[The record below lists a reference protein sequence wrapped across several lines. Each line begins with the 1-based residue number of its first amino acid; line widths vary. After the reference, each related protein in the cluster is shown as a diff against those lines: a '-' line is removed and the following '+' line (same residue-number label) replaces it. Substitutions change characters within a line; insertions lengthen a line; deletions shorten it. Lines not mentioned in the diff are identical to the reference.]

1 MTGVAP
7 HACVRFLLG
16 AVLVAAA
23 ACRPSTLPRT
33 MSDEEFRALV
43 ESLSEPAGAFTLSD
57 NLVSNEPRFAENARW
72 IQPGGGVYVGVGP
85 EQNFSYIAN
94 LQPATA
100 FVIDIRREN
109 RNLHFLYKA
118 LFEVS
123 GDRAD
128 FVARLFSRAR
138 PDGLGRSSSAVDIF
152 TRYASV
158 AASPTARDATAA
170 LVRDRLLRVHGLPL
184 TEGDLESIDR
194 ALDAFYKDGPEIQF
208 WASGTVKTDAPG
220 PSYRQLMTGR
230 DMSGTARSFLADEA
244 SFQFVKRLQ
253 SSNLIVPVVGDFAGP
268 AAIRRVG
275 EYVRSHRDVIRA
287 FYGSNVGVYLTTK
300 QARAFCANL
309 ATLPVAAN
317 AWFIDSDS
325 VRPFSAKLRSC
336 GPAK

>member
-1 MTGVAP
+1 M
-7 HACVRFLLG
+7 CVRLLLG
-16 AVLVAAA
+16 VLLLAGA
-23 ACRPSTLPRT
+23 ACRSTLPPA

-57 NLVSNEPRFAENARW
+57 NLVSNERRFAENARW
-72 IQPGGGVYVGVGP
+72 IQPRGGVYVGVGP

-94 LQPATA
+94 LQPAIA

-118 LFEVS
+118 LFEIS

-128 FVARLFSRAR
+128 FVARLFLQSGRL
-138 PDGLGRSSSAVDIF
+138 GLDPPSSAADIF
-152 TRYASV
+152 DRYASV
-158 AASPTARDATAA
+158 PASPQARDATAA
-170 LVRDRLLRVHGLPL
+170 FVRERLLRVRGLPL
-184 TEGDLESIDR
+184 TDADLESIDR
-194 ALDAFYKDGPEIQF
+194 AFDAFYKDGPEIQF

-230 DMSGTARSFLADEA
+230 DMTGTARSFLADEA

-275 EYVRSHRDVIRA
+275 EYVRSHGDVIRA

-300 QARAFCANL
+300 QTRAFCANL
-309 ATLPVAAN
+309 ATLPVASDS
-317 AWFIDSDS
+317 WFIDSDS

-336 GPAK
+336 APSK